1 MRPSFGVDFREH
13 LARYLAEEIQLS
25 AFWDWFMRRTW
36 EASDDVDQ
44 STAALAYDVQLLLFE
59 FSDGLWTELELRDRL
74 RALVTDYHTTLT
86 SSGDPQAPTVRTGS
100 SVTISMVRGW
110 VADLR
115 SLAGGQ
121 SATAS
126 G

>member
-1 MRPSFGVDFREH
+1 
-13 LARYLAEEIQLS
+13 
-25 AFWDWFMRRTW
+25 MRRTW